1 MQWDAT
7 EMELREQGILRQS
20 GQTERMASKKLR
32 MKRVRKGKGWS
43 TGSKPTGRTN
53 GEISAAVRQKSLR
66 C

>member
-7 EMELREQGILRQS
+7 EMELREQEILRKS
-20 GQTERMASKKLR
+20 GQTGMASKKLR

-43 TGSKPTGRTN
+43 IGSKPTGRTN
-53 GEISAAVRQKSLR
+53 GEISAAVRQKSPR